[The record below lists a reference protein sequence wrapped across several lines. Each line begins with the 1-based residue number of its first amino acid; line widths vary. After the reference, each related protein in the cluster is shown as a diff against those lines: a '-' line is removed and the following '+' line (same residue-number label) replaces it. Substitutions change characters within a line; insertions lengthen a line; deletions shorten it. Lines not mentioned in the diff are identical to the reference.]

1 MPHASSAPQRR
12 RRAPRCF
19 DLAAV
24 PFVVATIGV
33 GCASG
38 PQLPPVDPTAPP
50 ETIIQTLS
58 GRRLY
63 AGNKWDGMFGLD
75 SLHKHLR
82 PLEMRC
88 QADGGTLVQR
98 GMKDVRFD
106 FRDPGG
112 NVHSANVSLPRTLG
126 CRSLTGRI
134 GWGVSLSYEKSAMY
148 IATHFGN
155 DFGYSADV
163 PLQYIAATTFDRTEP
178 NGNVYQETA
187 RRRLAECSAKR
198 DAYTQR
204 VRQKPQVGMPV
215 DFSVIVDVKPPLALV
230 QYDSFGRNIK
240 GREQEWVPIS
250 TLAAGSDRSA

>member
-19 DLAAV
+19 GLAAV
-24 PFVVATIGV
+24 PFALAAVGA

-38 PQLPPVDPTAPP
+38 PQLPPADPTASP
-50 ETIIQTLS
+50 EAIIQTLS

-63 AGNKWDGMFGLD
+63 AGTKWDGTYVLD

-88 QADGGTLVQR
+88 QADGGTVVQR
-98 GMKDVRFD
+98 GMRDVRFD
-106 FRDPGG
+106 FRDPNG
-112 NVHSANVSLPRTLG
+112 NVHSANVSLPRMLG
-126 CRSLTGRI
+126 CRSATGRI
-134 GWGVSLSYEKSAMY
+134 GWGVALSYEKTAMY
-148 IATHFGN
+148 IAMFFGN
-155 DFGYSADV
+155 DVGYWADV
-163 PLQYIAATTFDRTEP
+163 PLQYLAATTFDPTEP
-178 NGNVYQETA
+178 NGNVDQETA

-198 DAYTQR
+198 DAYAQR
-204 VRQKPQVGMPV
+204 VRQTPQVGMPV
-215 DFSVIVDVKPPLALV
+215 ASGVIVDVRPPLALV